1 MLEKNSVTKGEWL
14 IVQRY
19 LWKENHK
26 DPRLSLPR
34 VNPEALHWHKGEQD
48 LVEFGK
54 KREEISF
61 EFWNNMDWV
70 AGYFK
75 NKEGQDSLIS
85 FDLEDNAMS
94 FVSASHE
101 GDEYVKYHQQ
111 EALWNELFRR
121 YVGTEERDK
130 LLMDNFSKG
139 IINLLDI

>member
-1 MLEKNSVTKGEWL
+1 LE
-14 IVQRY
+14 
-19 LWKENHK
+19 
-26 DPRLSLPR
+26 
-34 VNPEALHWHKGEQD
+34 
-48 LVEFGK
+48 K